1 MDIASLRLH
10 QQLISSQR
18 LVTAEKIVVHLGG
31 MQGQDLPG
39 VKWSIGL
46 RLPDAVEADINAA
59 FDEGK
64 IIRTWPM
71 RGTLHVV
78 AAEDVRWMLSLTS
91 PKNLSGSQKR
101 RDALALDNKTLARCY
116 QIFTKTLQGGKQKSR
131 DEMYA
136 ALQAV
141 GISVEGQRGYHILWN
156 AALHG
161 LICLASMDA
170 KEQKYALLEEWVK
183 PVKAKSR
190 DEALAELAWR
200 YFSSRG
206 PATIKDLIWWSG
218 LSATEVR
225 AGFEDIK
232 AKLISETVDKTV
244 YWMSPDIAL
253 PKEKVSAFALP
264 GFDEYILGYQDR
276 SAVLDPQHAEK
287 ICPGGNGMFASTIVI
302 DGQVVGT
309 WKRTVKKNA
318 IAIAAIPFGKL
329 SKVQMTAFKQAAERY
344 GTFMGFAT
352 EIV

>member
-1 MDIASLRLH
+1 VDIALLRLH
-10 QQLISSQR
+10 QQLVASQR
-18 LVTAEKIVVHLGG
+18 LATPVQIVAHLGG

-46 RLPDAVEADINAA
+46 RLPAAVQSDVDRA
-59 FDEGK
+59 FDEGQ

-78 AAEDVRWMLSLTS
+78 AASDVRWMLSLTS
-91 PKNLSGSQKR
+91 PKNLTGSQKR
-101 RDALALDNKTLARCY
+101 RDALELDDKTLARCH
-116 QIFTKTLQGGKQKSR
+116 QVFTKTLQGGQQKNR
-131 DEMYA
+131 DDMYA
-136 ALQAV
+136 ALEAT

-170 KEQKYALLEEWVK
+170 KEQNYALLEEWVK
-183 PVKAKSR
+183 PVKAKTR

-206 PATIKDLIWWSG
+206 PATLKDFIWWSG
-218 LSATEVR
+218 LSATEAR

-232 AKLISETVDKTV
+232 SKLVAETVGKSI
-244 YWMSPDIAL
+244 YWMSSDIAL

-276 SAVLDPQHAEK
+276 SAVLDAQHTEK
-287 ICPGGNGMFASTIVI
+287 ICPGNNGMFASTIVI

-309 WKRTVKKNA
+309 WKRTIKKNA
-318 IAIAAIPFGKL
+318 IAVTATPFEKL
-329 SKVQMTAFKQAAERY
+329 NKAEMAAFKQATERY
-344 GTFMGFAT
+344 GAFMGLPANFF
-352 EIV
+352 